1 MKRLLVCLLILS
13 CHEAPVKDAGNTA
26 AKPAATAAHAATPAA
41 AAATATEAPL
51 PFEQD
56 VARWRENR
64 RASLTRED
72 GWLSLVGL
80 TWLNLGDNA
89 VKMPTNPP
97 MTTHVVVADGKARL
111 MQPKGGNP
119 IVLRDDT
126 DPKGP
131 QVVHIGSFQF
141 NVIKRNDKLGIRMK
155 DSNAATRKDFKGLDY
170 FSPNPKWR
178 LEAQF
183 VPFNPPKKVPITNVL
198 GMTSDEVVPGELVFS
213 VGGKEYRI
221 QPIIE
226 QGEKDL
232 FIIFKDATSG
242 KETYGAARYL
252 YAKPAGPD
260 GKVIVDFNKS
270 YNPPCAFT
278 PYATCP
284 LPPPSNR
291 LPFAIDAG
299 EKKYAGGHA

>member
-1 MKRLLVCLLILS
+1 MLPVMKRLLVCLLILS
-13 CHEAPVKDAGNTA
+13 CHEAPVKDAGHATA
-26 AKPAATAAHAATPAA
+26 AKPASTAATPA
-41 AAATATEAPL
+41 TASTETAPPL
-51 PFEQD
+51 PFDQD
-56 VARWRENR
+56 VARWRETR
-64 RASLTRED
+64 RASLTKED

-80 TWLNLGDNA
+80 TWLNPGDNE
-89 VKMPTNPP
+89 VKMPTRPP
-97 MTTHVVVADGKARL
+97 MTTHFVLANGKVTL
-111 MQPKGGNP
+111 MQPGGGGNP
-119 IVLRDDT
+119 IILRDDT
-126 DPKGP
+126 DAKGP

-141 NVIKRNDKLGIRMK
+141 NLIKRNEKFGIRMK
-155 DSNAATRKDFKGLDY
+155 DANAETRKNFKGLDY
-170 FSPNPKWR
+170 FPPNPKWR
-178 LEAQF
+178 IEAQF

-198 GMTSDEVVPGELVFS
+198 GMTSDEVVPGELAFNVE
-213 VGGKEYRI
+213 GKAYRV

-232 FIIFKDATSG
+232 FLIFKDATSG

-252 YAKPAGPD
+252 YARPAGAD

-299 EKKYAGGHA
+299 EKK